1 MKYGKIIEGNLI
13 IKNDCKDDFSKV
25 VEIKGYV
32 DISEGATLQAD
43 NLSSVGGGV
52 YISEGATLQADQ
64 LTSIGGYCAI
74 SEGATYKKNKNLK
87 TNDKNCPAKNTRQL
101 ALRFNFECFLKAGF
115 LFADGILAKIISHK
129 KNVYKIQIV
138 GQTQT
143 SYCIQI
149 DNGEDTLPTFSHG
162 ATIKEAK
169 ESLIYKISSRD
180 TSAYKSLKLDDT
192 VTFEEAVKMYR
203 TITGA
208 CEFGTK
214 NFVSTLAKKKKKYKI
229 SEIIEITKGQFGN
242 DTFKEFFNA

>member
-1 MKYGKIIEGNLI
+1 M
-13 IKNDCKDDFSKV
+13 F
-25 VEIKGYV
+25 
-32 DISEGATLQAD
+32 AD
-43 NLSSVGGGV
+43 N
-52 YISEGATLQADQ
+52 
-64 LTSIGGYCAI
+64 
-74 SEGATYKKNKNLK
+74 
-87 TNDKNCPAKNTRQL
+87 
-101 ALRFNFECFLKAGF
+101 
-115 LFADGILAKIISHK
+115 ILAKIISK
-129 KNVYKIQIV
+129 KRTKQNTVYKIQVV
-138 GQTQT
+138 GQAQT

-242 DTFKEFFNA
+242 DTFREFFNA